1 MSKTKTTDILPYV
14 ILAISISSINV
25 VSDLS
30 IGNTILWWCIYAL
43 IYIVFIKTY
52 TTRGYKKMPNLC
64 VKLFLLWVF
73 CSAVYGAVFMTR
85 SYWDWKLLVSN
96 VMVFSLPIAIYI
108 YNDPQV
114 LTKTL
119 KIWFRYAIVIYIFL
133 IPFLYEDA
141 HGRYLVPFTLLALC
155 FFSLNLKY
163 KILVVICY
171 VWIVIMGID
180 DRSNTLKFTVCLL
193 LSLLY
198 LIKNLKI
205 KDFIFKS
212 FHIFLLIT
220 PIILFVLASVGIF
233 NIFKIDDIMSTN
245 SYTIKNSQTGSEY
258 SIADD
263 TRTFLYEEE
272 IRSAIKN
279 DYVWFGHSLARGYD
293 SYVFGWEDRN
303 LDRLNGERQQCEA
316 SILNIFNYFGIIGVL
331 LYLWIFIKSSY
342 LAIYKSKNIYIQI
355 VGLYIAF
362 RWLIAWIED
371 FSNVDL
377 NYLFLWILVAMCF
390 SPAFRSMTDMDF
402 KKWLKSIE
410 I

>member
-1 MSKTKTTDILPYV
+1 
-14 ILAISISSINV
+14 
-25 VSDLS
+25 
-30 IGNTILWWCIYAL
+30 
-43 IYIVFIKTY
+43 
-52 TTRGYKKMPNLC
+52 MPNLC